1 VAKQIHNSKFHFY
14 LCSMPNNLINE
25 TSPYLLQ
32 HAHNPVNWYA
42 WGDEALQLAKTQNKP
57 ILISI
62 GYAACHWCHVMEKE
76 SFENDAVAK
85 IMNENF
91 INIKVDREERPDIDA
106 IYMDAVQAISG
117 SGGWP
122 LNVFLTPDAK
132 PFYGGTYFPPV
143 NAYNRLSWTE
153 VLFNIKQAW
162 LQRNTEITAQ
172 AETLM
177 EHLKKSDFSTTLKTN
192 SDENIYTKENCETI
206 CKNILQNA
214 DIEWGGFGNAPKF
227 PQTFTIQYLLQYYH
241 FSNDENALAQALLS
255 INKMLDGGIYDHLG
269 GGLARYSTDKEWL
282 APHFEKMLYDNALLL
297 NILADAFAITKD
309 EKYSQAIHHIIQFL
323 QNEMEDEEGGF
334 YAAIDADSEGVE
346 GKFYTWQKQEI
357 EDLLGNDGDLFCE
370 FYDVTDEGNWEHS
383 NILRILKPHKQFAIE
398 KNIEE
403 DTLEKILNECKQK
416 LLQHRNKRI
425 RPITDD
431 KILLSWN
438 AMLVKALCKCGAAL
452 QHQPYIDKAVDTF
465 TFLIQKFKHATNE
478 NEFYHTYKN
487 NVAKYPAFLDDYA
500 CLIQAAIH
508 LQEVTAK
515 SQYLIQS
522 KNFTQFVIENFFDEA
537 SGFFYFTH
545 HTQTDVVLRKKEV
558 YDGATPSSN
567 GIMAQ
572 NLFYLSIAL
581 NEPLWHSLANKMV
594 NHLSIAIVK
603 YPSSFAIWASQ
614 LLQQT
619 IGIQEITV
627 IGEQYKPFLADILQ
641 LFIPNKVIQAAKAE
655 NRQFP
660 LLANKPK
667 ADETLI
673 YRCFNYTCDRTIN
686 TTNGLYIILKQINK
700 FA

>member
-1 VAKQIHNSKFHFY
+1 
-14 LCSMPNNLINE
+14 MPNRLINE

-42 WGDEALQLAKTQNKP
+42 WGDEALQLAKQQNKP

-62 GYAACHWCHVMEKE
+62 GYAACHWCHIMEKE
-76 SFENDAVAK
+76 SFENEAVAK

-122 LNVFLTPDAK
+122 LNVFLTSDAK

-143 NAYNRLSWTE
+143 NAFNRLSWTE
-153 VLFNIKQAW
+153 VLLNIKTAW
-162 LQRNTEITAQ
+162 LQRNNEIIAQ
-172 AETLM
+172 AQTLI
-177 EHLKKSDFSTTLKTN
+177 EHLKKSDFSTALKVNNT
-192 SDENIYTKENCETI
+192 DNIYTKENCETI

-214 DIEWGGFGNAPKF
+214 DEEWGGFGNAPKF

-241 FSNDENALAQALLS
+241 FSKDLPAGQAGENALAQALLS
-255 INKMLDGGIYDHLG
+255 IDKMLDGGIYDHLG

-297 NILADAFAITKD
+297 NILADAFAITSD
-309 EKYSQAIHHIIQFL
+309 VKYSKAIHHIIQFL
-323 QNEMEDEEGGF
+323 QNEMEDAQGGF

-357 EDLLGNDGDLFCE
+357 ENLLGKDADLFCE
-370 FYDVTDEGNWEHS
+370 FYDVTEHGNWEHS
-383 NILRILKPHKQFAIE
+383 NILRILKPPTQFAIE

-403 DTLEKILNECKQK
+403 SSVEKTLNDCKQK

-438 AMLVKALCKCGAAL
+438 AMLITALCKCGAAL
-452 QHQPYIDKAVDTF
+452 QHQSYIEKAINTF
-465 TFLIQKFKHATNE
+465 NFLIQKFKHATNE

-487 NVAKYPAFLDDYA
+487 NIAKYPAFLDDYA

-508 LQEVTAK
+508 LQEVTANT
-515 SQYLIQS
+515 SYLTQA
-522 KNFTQFVIENFFDEA
+522 KNITQFVITHFFDEA
-537 SGFFYFTH
+537 SGFFYYTH
-545 HTQTDVVLRKKEV
+545 NAQTDVILRKKEV
-558 YDGATPSSN
+558 YDGATPSGN
-567 GIMAQ
+567 AIMAQ
-572 NLFYLSIAL
+572 NLFYLSIAF
-581 NEPLWHSLANKMV
+581 NKTKWHGMPNKMLT
-594 NHLSIAIVK
+594 NLSTAVTK
-603 YPSSFAIWASQ
+603 YPSSFAIWAGM
-614 LLQQT
+614 LLNQT
-619 IGIQEITV
+619 VGIQEITI
-627 IGEQYKPFLADILQ
+627 IGEQYSSFLADILQ
-641 LFIPNKVIQAAKAE
+641 HFVPNKVIQAAKEE
-655 NRQFP
+655 NGEFP

-667 ADETLI
+667 DAQTLI
-673 YRCFNYTCDRTIN
+673 YRCFNYSCDRTIN
-686 TTNGLYIILKQINK
+686 TTNGLVQVLKQINK